1 MHSVLHRQTLEHH
14 LGATLG
20 DALGHCWDRS
30 PARVALGPLL
40 GDELGTT
47 VGKELDWL
55 LRSADNTG

>member
-1 MHSVLHRQTLEHH
+1 MHL
-14 LGATLG
+14 ATAG
-20 DALGHCWDRS
+20 TALG